1 MIFMTGASGYLG
13 SYVAEKLLREHK
25 ENLAVLI
32 RGKDDKDAAKKLWE
46 SLQLHMDEAEFH
58 QHLKNR
64 IKIYRGDLTE
74 KNFGL
79 NANDWNTLVENTT
92 SIIHCAASL
101 NRKSDKVCMNVNL
114 KGTLQIIQL
123 ARAVQTHHGLR
134 RLSFVS
140 TVAVAGH
147 RHHEVVLED
156 QSVDWNRSDYDPY
169 ARTKKFCEHMVT
181 ELLPD
186 VSTVIFR
193 PSIIL
198 GDNRFSKT
206 TQFDMAQA
214 FVWLQKLPILPF
226 NENWKLDIVPANY
239 VGYAIADIHQKEKP
253 SHRIYHLSSG
263 EGSLN
268 YGQIVNALAQHGLKR
283 PRFVPSLEPVFRGAI
298 NLAANSPKQFGI
310 SGAGMLLKVF
320 FPYLTFNTVFKNQR
334 VIEEVGSTPVP
345 FSDYAYSLFEF
356 VTENDFKYPYQPL
369 RLQEI

>member
-32 RGKDDKDAAKKLWE
+32 RGKDEKEVIQKLWE
-46 SLQLHMDEAEFH
+46 SLQLHMDETEFRN
-58 QHLKNR
+58 HLQNR
-64 IKIYRGDLTE
+64 IKIFRGDLSE
-74 KNFGL
+74 KQFGL
-79 NANDWNTLVENTT
+79 STQDWNTLVEQTD

-101 NRKSDKVCMNVNL
+101 NRKSEKVCMNVNL
-114 KGTLQIIQL
+114 KGTLQIAKL
-123 ARAVQTHHGLR
+123 AREIQTHHGLR

-147 RHHEVVLED
+147 RHHEVVTED
-156 QSVDWNRSDYDPY
+156 ASIDWNRSDYDPY
-169 ARTKKFCEHMVT
+169 ARTKKFCEHMIT

-186 VSTVIFR
+186 VSTIIFR

-226 NENWKLDIVPANY
+226 DESWKLDIIPANY
-239 VGYAIADIHQKEKP
+239 VGGAIVDIHQKEKP
-253 SHRIYHLSSG
+253 NHRIYHLSSG
-263 EGSLN
+263 KGALN
-268 YGQIVNALAQHGLKR
+268 YGQIVDALARHGLKR
-283 PRFVPSLEPVFRGAI
+283 PKFVPSLEPVFRGAI
-298 NLAANSPKQFGI
+298 NLAANSPRKFGI

-320 FPYLTFNTVFKNQR
+320 FPYLTFNTVFDNQR
-334 VIEEVGSTPVP
+334 ICDEIGSTPVP
-345 FSDYAYSLFEF
+345 FSDYGYSLYEF
-356 VTENDFKYPYQPL
+356 VTEHDFKYPFQPL
-369 RLQEI
+369 RA

>member
-1 MIFMTGASGYLG
+1 MIFITGSSGYLG
-13 SYVAEKLLREHK
+13 SYVVEKLLREYK
-25 ENLAVLI
+25 QNLAVLI
-32 RGKDDKDAAKKLWE
+32 RGRDEKEATEKLWE
-46 SLQLHMDEAEFH
+46 SLQLHMNEDEFLE
-58 QHLKNR
+58 HLKTR
-64 IKIYRGDLTE
+64 IKIFRGDLSE
-74 KNFGL
+74 KKFGL
-79 NANDWNTLVENTT
+79 NEDSWLQLVEQTH

-123 ARAVQTHHGLR
+123 AREIQTHHGLD

-198 GDNRFSKT
+198 GDSRFAKT

-226 NENWKLDIVPANY
+226 DKNWKLDIVPANY
-239 VGYAIADIHQKEKP
+239 VGYAIADIHQKKHP
-253 SHRIYHLSSG
+253 NHRIYHLSSG

-268 YGQIVNALAQHGLKR
+268 YDQITDALKQHGMKK
-283 PRFVPSLEPVFRGAI
+283 PHFIPTIEPLFRGAI
-298 NLAANSPKQFGI
+298 QLAANSPKKIGI

-334 VIEEVGSTPVP
+334 VVDEVGTSPVP
-345 FSDYAYSLFEF
+345 FSDYAHSLYEF
-356 VTENDFKYPYQPL
+356 VTEHNFKYPYKPL
-369 RLQEI
+369 QK